1 MFLSQ
6 GSFSSTPTVLVTA
19 EHYRRSLKHDAA
31 SVWLE
36 DITSSSFKV
45 CLRELQNFDGSHQG
59 IYVVRPKNYIFFKTG
74 TIGEKWENK
83 KRTKFKGQ
91 IQFEVLR
98 VKILE

>member
-36 DITSSSFKV
+36 DVTSSSFKV

-59 IYVVRPKNYIFFKTG
+59 IYVVRTQLHFFEKGQKKT
-74 TIGEKWENK
+74 I
-83 KRTKFKGQ
+83 KFKVQ
-91 IQFEVLR
+91 IQFEILR
-98 VKILE
+98 VKI